1 MADHGLVPLPTTTRT
16 LDSLTL
22 LLHEAADRLQ
32 RQGLGPYQRIR
43 TLRGL
48 YYGTAHSLDFERR
61 GSRLRNWGFN
71 LYLQA
76 APPADPTSVLG
87 PALARAL
94 KDSAVVWHRDR
105 WVDVGHILVGLEA
118 RTRLTVSRLPLW
130 GQGGTGL
137 ELGTWLGD
145 LGGAAGLLVL
155 RRLEDPAARAVPLLF
170 SEQTYDLRPNLEGDV
185 AGYLV
190 ARNPAA
196 GDRLSRVQAPS
207 FVSVARALEDY
218 AREPD
223 WADRWARFARL
234 LGAPPGLRAG
244 SLLRRQE
251 LLARVRRQTLRF
263 AACYLLYRLRHLG
276 RLSRATLFEASRH
289 VEGAATELAELFLAV
304 LEQGLG
310 QGPEQNLV
318 PAAARDLPDL
328 PASPPR
334 PPGGLLALGTLGSR
348 VWG

>member
-1 MADHGLVPLPTTTRT
+1 M
-16 LDSLTL
+16 
-22 LLHEAADRLQ
+22 
-32 RQGLGPYQRIR
+32 LG
-43 TLRGL
+43 
-48 YYGTAHSLDFERR
+48 A
-61 GSRLRNWGFN
+61 
-71 LYLQA
+71 
-76 APPADPTSVLG
+76 
-87 PALARAL
+87 ALARAL

-105 WVDVGHILVGLEA
+105 WVDAGHILVGLEA

-155 RRLEDPAARAVPLLF
+155 RRLEDPTARAVPLLF

-190 ARNPAA
+190 ARNPAV
-196 GDRLSRVQAPS
+196 GDRLSKVQASS
-207 FVSVARALEDY
+207 FVSVARSLEDY
-218 AREPD
+218 AQEPD
-223 WADRWARFARL
+223 WTDRWARFARL
-234 LGAPPGLRAG
+234 LNAPLGPRAG

-276 RLSRATLFEASRH
+276 RLSRATVFEASRH
-289 VEGAATELAELFLAV
+289 IEGAATELAELFLAV
-304 LEQGLG
+304 LEQGLD
-310 QGPEQNLV
+310 PTE
-318 PAAARDLPDL
+318 ARDLPDL
-328 PASPPR
+328 SASPPR

>member
-1 MADHGLVPLPTTTRT
+1 
-16 LDSLTL
+16 
-22 LLHEAADRLQ
+22 
-32 RQGLGPYQRIR
+32 
-43 TLRGL
+43 
-48 YYGTAHSLDFERR
+48 
-61 GSRLRNWGFN
+61 
-71 LYLQA
+71 
-76 APPADPTSVLG
+76 
-87 PALARAL
+87 
-94 KDSAVVWHRDR
+94 
-105 WVDVGHILVGLEA
+105 
-118 RTRLTVSRLPLW
+118 
-130 GQGGTGL
+130 
-137 ELGTWLGD
+137 
-145 LGGAAGLLVL
+145 
-155 RRLEDPAARAVPLLF
+155 VPLLF